1 MATTLT
7 SHSRAT
13 GAYLS
18 KLRNNTNTHKVLRA
32 VHPNAGVTSW
42 FASQLDAVLQAA
54 VRDAVLELTHVYS
67 QDPPTVGIA
76 MDFDV
81 GIVWYPAHESYFVD
95 DNGLAIDSTR
105 TQEPEQWRYAYDAPS
120 STKKIDAALKRWG
133 KKWVRKFDKLSV
145 DLSKKFATR
154 AFSSTDTSMKAALK
168 DAGFTVAF
176 RPTKNSLEA
185 YRLVVA
191 DNVGLIRNLQAS
203 LYSKIQQD
211 TWAAVRAGGDL
222 GTLSQKL
229 QQSYG
234 IESKRAGLIA
244 RDQNAKAKAVL
255 ETTRRKDL
263 GLTQA
268 IWQHSS
274 AGKVPRPTHVA
285 MNGKVYELDKG
296 MFDED
301 EGKYVFPGE
310 LINCR
315 CTSRAVVPGV
325 DDDD

>member
-1 MATTLT
+1 MP
-7 SHSRAT
+7 
-13 GAYLS
+13 
-18 KLRNNTNTHKVLRA
+18 KLRNNTNKHAIIRA
-32 VHPNAGVTSW
+32 VHPNSGVAAW
-42 FASQLDAVLQAA
+42 FHHQLELALEAA
-54 VRDAVLELTHVYS
+54 TRDAILELTRVYS

-76 MDFDV
+76 MDELGAQQSEGVLDYLTGTCATYKFLDNLMAFD
-81 GIVWYPAHESYFVD
+81 GYEM
-95 DNGLAIDSTR
+95 T
-105 TQEPEQWRYAYDAPS
+105 TDAPS

-133 KKWVRKFDKLSV
+133 KRWLGKFDKLSV
-145 DLSKKFATR
+145 SLSKKFATR

-222 GTLSQKL
+222 GALSNKL

-234 IESKRAGLIA
+234 IESRRAALIA

-263 GLTQA
+263 GLTKA

-296 MFDED
+296 MYDED